1 MKVHAN
7 APLGPKGRETM
18 VLRVLEQGWS
28 RTEAAEAAGVSE
40 RTCSK
45 WVRRYRA
52 DGERRAAGSL
62 VGAEVDP
69 APHARRARR
78 DHRVAAQAADDCGA
92 EIAFC
97 LAMALSTVSAVLLRV
112 GLGKLSRLEPPEPP
126 NRYERR
132 HAGEL
137 LHVDV
142 KKLGRIADGRAGH
155 RVHGNRRLQLSPRRR
170 DAAGRDRKLVG
181 WEYVHVC
188 VDDAT
193 RLAYVEVLA
202 DEKATTAVGFLQRAV
217 AFYASHGVRVRAVMS
232 DNGACYR
239 STIHAFA
246 CRALDIRHLR
256 TRPYRPRTNGK
267 AERFIRTLLAGWAYG
282 AIYGSSHERTAALDG
297 WIWTYNHRRP
307 HGALSH
313 KTPIARLNDLSRC
326 RFLRRATG
334 FDRIESDDR
343 PCVGMPLFALE
354 ATGSLH
360 RAWATELERRWP
372 RSLRFFAPSETQAAQ
387 GAARA
392 RAVSDR
398 RSRFRGARLARAP
411 RHWSPCEPHRV
422 SKRCSRAVA
431 HRRQFDLS
439 RSRRSANDY
448 MTNSTRS
455 RPVSRPPHRMA
466 ARCHCTRRPRRA
478 VLACAAAFAGQSPS
492 PRRCRRAPAAA

>member
-7 APLGPKGRETM
+7 APLGPKGREVM

-45 WVRRYRA
+45 WIRRYQLEGRA
-52 DGERRAAGSL
+52 GLLDRSSAPQSIPHRTADEL
-62 VGAEVDP
+62 VEVIVLL
-69 APHARRARR
+69 RKLRMT
-78 DHRVAAQAADDCGA
+78 GA

-142 KKLGRIADGRAGH
+142 KKLGRIAGGAGK
-155 RVHGNRRLQLSPRRR
+155 RITAIKRTSTPRRR
-170 DAAGRDRKLVG
+170 DREGVDRRVIG

-202 DEKATTAVGFLQRAV
+202 DEKATTAVSFLRRAI
-217 AFYASHGVRVRAVMS
+217 AFYARHGITAKAVMS

-246 CRALDIRHLR
+246 CRALGIRHLR

-282 AIYGSSHERTAALDG
+282 AIYGSSQERAAALDG
-297 WIWTYNHRRP
+297 WLWTYNHRRP
-307 HGALSH
+307 HGSLGH
-313 KTPIARLNDLSRC
+313 QPPIARLNELNNV
-326 RFLRRATG
+326 
-334 FDRIESDDR
+334 
-343 PCVGMPLFALE
+343 P
-354 ATGSLH
+354 GS
-360 RAWATELERRWP
+360 
-372 RSLRFFAPSETQAAQ
+372 
-387 GAARA
+387 
-392 RAVSDR
+392 
-398 RSRFRGARLARAP
+398 
-411 RHWSPCEPHRV
+411 
-422 SKRCSRAVA
+422 
-431 HRRQFDLS
+431 
-439 RSRRSANDY
+439 Y
-448 MTNSTRS
+448 I
-455 RPVSRPPHRMA
+455 
-466 ARCHCTRRPRRA
+466 
-478 VLACAAAFAGQSPS
+478 
-492 PRRCRRAPAAA
+492 